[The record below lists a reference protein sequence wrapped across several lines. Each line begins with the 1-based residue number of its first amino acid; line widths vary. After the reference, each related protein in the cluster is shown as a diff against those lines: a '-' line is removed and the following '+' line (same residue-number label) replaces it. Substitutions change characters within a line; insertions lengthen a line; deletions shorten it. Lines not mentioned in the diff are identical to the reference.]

1 MPPSAPALVIF
12 DCDGVLIDSELIACR
27 VDAECLAEAGFP
39 ETAESIQENY
49 VGVSSRTMFE
59 DIEKRHGRHL
69 PDGFA
74 DRLKTRLDAA
84 FERELKPIAG
94 IVDLLESLGIEAC
107 VASSSD
113 PARLRQ
119 TLGLTGLWPHFAPNV
134 FSATMVRN
142 GKPAPDLFFYAAERM
157 GVAPRN
163 CIVVEDSRA
172 GVAAGIAAGMRVF
185 GFTGGSHCRPDHGER
200 LRQAGA
206 HAVFSDMTA
215 LPALLEAA

>member
-1 MPPSAPALVIF
+1 MVRPSLVIF

-27 VDAECLAEAGFP
+27 IDAECLTEAGFP
-39 ETAESIQENY
+39 ETADSIRENY
-49 VGVSSRTMFE
+49 VGISSKAMFE
-59 DIEKRHGRHL
+59 DLEKRHGKRL

-74 DRLKTRLDAA
+74 GQLRQRLHAV

-94 IVDLLESLGIEAC
+94 VVDLLESLGVEAC

-113 PARLRQ
+113 PARLRH

-142 GKPAPDLFFYAAERM
+142 GKPAPDLFLYAAERM
-157 GVAPRN
+157 GVAPRD
-163 CIVVEDSRA
+163 CAVVEDSRA

-185 GFTGGSHCRPDHGER
+185 GFSGGSHCGPDHGER
-200 LRQAGA
+200 LREAGA
-206 HAVFSDMTA
+206 RAVFGDMRA